1 MTMDHSQRLVRSR
14 RAQHGLSL
22 IELMVALVIAS
33 IITLAIFGVM
43 LSFEGR
49 KRTTTTMNDTNQ
61 AGSYAMYLVDKYI
74 RSAGSGIAQAGPEPG
89 FDDARK
95 AMAYGCRLLVSK
107 NGTTVFPKGGA
118 LASPFENVNPTAA
131 PGTLRLAPVIIVP
144 SASSG
149 QGFNGERSDVLL
161 VMAGTGGFGEVPI
174 PLTAPVSAS
183 TLPVSNGLSLTAGDL
198 LLLADQKAPTVGTAE
213 DCMVQQVAGTYTAGA
228 LNVGLG
234 GAYAEA
240 TIASVSP
247 SIYDE
252 NSVALKLGHSTLN
265 PPNFMAI
272 GVGANGTLFS
282 YDLLETRSPALQ
294 AIADNV
300 FELHAIYGVDT
311 DANPDI
317 DRWVNPRTAA
327 DEFQMSRLM
336 DGSSAAANSIAK
348 IKSVRVAMILRT
360 SLQEKADDV
369 TSTPA
374 SYELFSGFLPT
385 PRTRTLTADERRFR
399 YRVIELTIPVR
410 NGMLAPR
417 PA

>member
-1 MTMDHSQRLVRSR
+1 MTMDQSQCFVRSR

-22 IELMVALVIAS
+22 IELMVALVISS
-33 IITLAIFGVM
+33 ILTLAIFGVM
-43 LSFEGR
+43 STFEGR

-61 AGSYAMYLVDKYI
+61 AGSYAVYLVDKYI

-107 NGTTVFPKGGA
+107 SGTTVLPKGSA
-118 LASPFENVNPTAA
+118 LASPFENVIPTTTA
-131 PGTLRLAPVIIVP
+131 GMLRLAPVIIVP

-149 QGFNGERSDVLL
+149 QGFNGELSDVLL
-161 VMAGTGGFGEVPI
+161 VMAGTGGFGDVPI
-174 PLTAPVSAS
+174 PLTAPMSAS
-183 TLPVSNGLSLTAGDL
+183 TLAVSSGLSLVAGDL
-198 LLLADQKAPTVGTAE
+198 LLLADQKAPTLGTAE
-213 DCMVQQVAGTYTAGA
+213 DCMIQQVAGTYTAGA
-228 LNVGLG
+228 LSVGLG
-234 GAYAEA
+234 GAYAAA
-240 TIASVSP
+240 TIASVTP
-247 SIYDE
+247 AIYDE

-265 PPNFMAI
+265 PPNFLAI
-272 GVGANGTLFS
+272 GVGANRTLFS

-294 AIADNV
+294 AISDNV

-317 DRWVNPRTAA
+317 DRWVDPRTTS

-336 DGSSAAANSIAK
+336 DGSKDAANSIAK
-348 IKSVRVAMILRT
+348 IKAVRVAMILRT
-360 SLQEKADDV
+360 SLQEKAGDA

-374 SYELFSGFLPT
+374 SYELFSGFLTT
-385 PRTRTLTADERRFR
+385 PRTRSLTTDERRFR